1 MKKCR
6 IIVADDNLDAGD
18 SLAMLLDLQGY
29 DVRVARDGP
38 ATLQTAET
46 FLPHMILLDLSM
58 PRMDG
63 YETATALRAATWG
76 KPIYVVA
83 VTGHSQPAD
92 RQRAERAGIDLFMV
106 KPIEVDALERLCRQV
121 AARAQD
127 A

>member
-1 MKKCR
+1 
-6 IIVADDNLDAGD
+6 
-18 SLAMLLDLQGY
+18 MLLDLQGY

-38 ATLQTAET
+38 ATLQEAEE

-63 YETATALRAATWG
+63 YETATAIRTAAWG

-92 RQRAERAGIDLFMV
+92 RQRAERAGIDLFLV
-106 KPIEVDALERLCRQV
+106 KPIEVAELERLCQQV
-121 AARAQD
+121 AARVQNA
-127 A
+127 